1 MAPRDDTRLIA
12 RVARLYYESGL
23 KQPEIARRLQLSQA
37 KVSRLLKQ
45 AIERDIVTIT
55 VHVPVGVHAD
65 LEEALE
71 SKFGLLEAVVV
82 ETTAANEQ
90 QLMRDLGQAAASH
103 LERTIQPGDVIGISS
118 WSATL
123 LATVNAMRP
132 ASSGEGIRVVQ
143 ILGGVGNPAAE
154 VHATELTRR
163 LARIVDGEPVYLPVP
178 GVVGS
183 VEARGVLERDE
194 HVQRVLELFPQI
206 TLAVVGIGTVE
217 PSPLLARSGN
227 IFSDEELALAARAGA
242 VGDVSLRFY
251 DDQGKPA
258 KTPLDERVIGLKL
271 DELQRVPRSIAVA
284 GGSRKVNAIK
294 GALTGRFVSHIV
306 TDRDTAVQLLN

>member
-1 MAPRDDTRLIA
+1 MALRDETRLIA
-12 RVARLYYESGL
+12 RVARLYHESGL
-23 KQPEIARRLQLSQA
+23 KQVEIAQRLQLSQA
-37 KVSRLLKQ
+37 TVSRLLKQ

-55 VHVPVGVHAD
+55 VRVPVGVHAD

-71 SKFGLLEAVVV
+71 SRFGLLAAVVV

-90 QLMRDLGQAAASH
+90 QLMRDLGQAAAAH
-103 LERTIQPGDVIGISS
+103 LERTIQPGEVIGISS

-132 ASSGEGIRVVQ
+132 ASGGEGIRVVQ

-227 IFSDEELALAARAGA
+227 IFSDEGLALAARAGA

-251 DDQGKPA
+251 DSQGKPA

-271 DELQRVPRSIAVA
+271 EELQRVPRSIAVA
-284 GGSRKVNAIK
+284 GGARKFKAIK
-294 GALTGRFVSHIV
+294 GALTGRLVSHIV
-306 TDRDTAVQLLN
+306 TDRDTAVRLLN